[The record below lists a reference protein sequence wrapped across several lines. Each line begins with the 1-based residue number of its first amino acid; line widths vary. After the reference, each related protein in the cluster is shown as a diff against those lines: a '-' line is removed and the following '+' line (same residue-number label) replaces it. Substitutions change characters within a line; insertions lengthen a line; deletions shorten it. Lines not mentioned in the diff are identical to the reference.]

1 MRSVKVSTLT
11 LHMFNL
17 GIVDKEERIMKFK
30 FEKEYQLQK
39 GDTFVDQGII
49 YAVEEYEKGEL
60 WGVSNN
66 AEVEL
71 FIEDDFVPDAA
82 FRGYEPL

>member
-1 MRSVKVSTLT
+1 
-11 LHMFNL
+11 MFNL
-17 GIVDKEERIMKFK
+17 GIVDKEEKIMKYK

-49 YAVEEYEKGEL
+49 YAEEEYEKGEL
-60 WGVSNN
+60 WGISNN

-82 FRGYEPL
+82 FRGNEPL

>member
-1 MRSVKVSTLT
+1 MRPAKVSFLT

-17 GIVDKEERIMKFK
+17 GIVDKEEKIMKYK
-30 FEKEYQLQK
+30 FEKKYQLQK

-82 FRGYEPL
+82 FRGNEPL

>member
-1 MRSVKVSTLT
+1 
-11 LHMFNL
+11 MFNL
-17 GIVDKEERIMKFK
+17 GIVDKEEKIMKFK

-60 WGVSNN
+60 WGISNN

-82 FRGYEPL
+82 FRGNEPL

>member
-1 MRSVKVSTLT
+1 
-11 LHMFNL
+11 MFNL
-17 GIVDKEERIMKFK
+17 GIVDKEEKIMKFK
-30 FEKEYQLQK
+30 FEKEYQLQE
-39 GDTFVDQGII
+39 GDSFVDQGII
-49 YAVEEYEKGEL
+49 YDVEKDEEGEL
-60 WGVSNN
+60 WGISNN

>member
-1 MRSVKVSTLT
+1 
-11 LHMFNL
+11 MFNL
-17 GIVDKEERIMKFK
+17 GIVDREERIMKFK

>member
-1 MRSVKVSTLT
+1 
-11 LHMFNL
+11 MFNL
-17 GIVDKEERIMKFK
+17 GIVDKEEKIMKFK

-66 AEVEL
+66 AEVEI

-82 FRGYEPL
+82 FRGNEPL

>member
-1 MRSVKVSTLT
+1 
-11 LHMFNL
+11 MFNL
-17 GIVDKEERIMKFK
+17 GIVDKEEKIMKYK

-60 WGVSNN
+60 WGISNN
-66 AEVEL
+66 AEVEM

-82 FRGYEPL
+82 FRGNEPL

>member
-1 MRSVKVSTLT
+1 MKVSTLT

-17 GIVDKEERIMKFK
+17 GIVDKEEKIMKFK
-30 FEKEYQLQK
+30 FEKEYQLQE
-39 GDTFVDQGII
+39 GYSFVDQGII
-49 YAVEEYEKGEL
+49 YDVEKDEEGEL
-60 WGVSNN
+60 WGISNN

-82 FRGYEPL
+82 FRGNEPL

>member
-1 MRSVKVSTLT
+1 
-11 LHMFNL
+11 MFNL
-17 GIVDKEERIMKFK
+17 GIVDKEEKIMKYK

-60 WGVSNN
+60 WGISNN
-66 AEVEL
+66 AEVEI

-82 FRGYEPL
+82 FRGNEPL

>member
-1 MRSVKVSTLT
+1 MKVSTLT

-17 GIVDKEERIMKFK
+17 GIVDKEEKIMKYK

-66 AEVEL
+66 AEVEM

-82 FRGYEPL
+82 FRGNEPL

>member
-1 MRSVKVSTLT
+1 VKVSTLT

-17 GIVDKEERIMKFK
+17 GIVDKEEKIMKYK

>member
-1 MRSVKVSTLT
+1 
-11 LHMFNL
+11 MFNL
-17 GIVDKEERIMKFK
+17 GIVDKKEKIMKYK

-82 FRGYEPL
+82 FRGNEPL

>member
-1 MRSVKVSTLT
+1 
-11 LHMFNL
+11 MFNL
-17 GIVDKEERIMKFK
+17 GIVDKEEKIMKYK

-66 AEVEL
+66 AEVEI

-82 FRGYEPL
+82 FRDYEPL

>member
-1 MRSVKVSTLT
+1 MKVSTLT

-17 GIVDKEERIMKFK
+17 GIVDKEEKIMKFK
-30 FEKEYQLQK
+30 FEKEYQLQE
-39 GDTFVDQGII
+39 GDSFVDQGII

-66 AEVEL
+66 AEVEI

-82 FRGYEPL
+82 FRGNEPL

>member
-1 MRSVKVSTLT
+1 MKVSTLT

-17 GIVDKEERIMKFK
+17 GIVDKEEKIMKYK
-30 FEKEYQLQK
+30 FEKKYQLQK

-82 FRGYEPL
+82 FRGNEPL

>member
-1 MRSVKVSTLT
+1 VKVSTLT

-17 GIVDKEERIMKFK
+17 GIVDKEEKIMKYK

-66 AEVEL
+66 AEVEI

-82 FRGYEPL
+82 FRGNEPL

>member
-1 MRSVKVSTLT
+1 VKVSTLT

-17 GIVDKEERIMKFK
+17 GIVDKEEKIMKYK

-82 FRGYEPL
+82 FRGNEPL

>member
-1 MRSVKVSTLT
+1 
-11 LHMFNL
+11 MFNL
-17 GIVDKEERIMKFK
+17 GIVDKEEEIMKFK

>member
-1 MRSVKVSTLT
+1 
-11 LHMFNL
+11 MFNL

-49 YAVEEYEKGEL
+49 YAVEKMEDGTL
-60 WGVSNN
+60 WGYSNN

-82 FRGYEPL
+82 FRGNEPL

>member
-1 MRSVKVSTLT
+1 MKVSTLT

-17 GIVDKEERIMKFK
+17 GIVDKEEKIMKFK
-30 FEKEYQLQK
+30 FEKEYQLQE
-39 GDTFVDQGII
+39 GDSFVDQGII
-49 YAVEEYEKGEL
+49 YDVEKDEEGEL
-60 WGVSNN
+60 WGISNN

>member
-1 MRSVKVSTLT
+1 MKVSTLT

-17 GIVDKEERIMKFK
+17 GIVDKEEKIMKYK
-30 FEKEYQLQK
+30 FEKEYQLQE
-39 GDTFVDQGII
+39 GDTIVDQGII

>member
-1 MRSVKVSTLT
+1 MKVSTLT

-17 GIVDKEERIMKFK
+17 GIVDKEEKIMKYK

-82 FRGYEPL
+82 FRGNEPL